1 MEEIKKV
8 EPLRFEFEGK
18 EYTLEFSRKSVAE
31 AERNGFSMEDLTDH
45 MMVRVP
51 ELFFYAFKMH
61 HPFIKKTDTD
71 KILFEGFGGLTSD
84 ELKRLGDLYAEPY
97 NALINK
103 LDGEEEG
110 KNSRR
115 VTIL

>member
-1 MEEIKKV
+1 MEDIKKV
-8 EPLRFEFEGK
+8 EPLRFEYDGK
-18 EYTLEFSRKSVAE
+18 EYTLEFSRKTVAD
-31 AERNGFSMEDLTDH
+31 AERGGFTIDDITEH

-51 ELFFYAFKMH
+51 ELFYYAFKMH

-71 KILFEGFGGLTSD
+71 KILFEGFGGLTNE

-97 NALINK
+97 NSLINK
-103 LDGEEEG
+103 EEDGES